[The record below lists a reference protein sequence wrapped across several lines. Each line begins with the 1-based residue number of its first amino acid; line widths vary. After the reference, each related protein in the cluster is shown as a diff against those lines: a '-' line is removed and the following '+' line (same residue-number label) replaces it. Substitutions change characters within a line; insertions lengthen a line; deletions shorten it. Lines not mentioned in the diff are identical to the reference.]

1 MQGERKISKKAR
13 KEAKA
18 AAAASASHSEKGAT
32 SLQEGLSSAAS
43 LKVLK
48 ASGEAAAL
56 QGLLLG
62 LAEEA
67 KSGTMDDKEGKK
79 KIKKKNN

>member
-18 AAAASASHSEKGAT
+18 AAAAASLSEKGAT

-43 LKVLK
+43 LKVQ
-48 ASGEAAAL
+48 ASSGDAAAL

-62 LAEEA
+62 LAEKA
-67 KSGTMDDKEGKK
+67 KSDTMDDKEGKK
-79 KIKKKNN
+79 KIKKKNK